1 MNPSSIWPKSIASPP
16 LSKIFQKEE
25 QLKKPNDSMETFKRV
40 LSETM
45 RAIAEQ
51 KDLHITFSSSAPLM
65 KNKSSVIPL
74 PTSAFTAAEIAKS
87 RGAADAHAL
96 RLRHHDEG
104 IHQNLK
110 PETGTA
116 LSIFEASEDARLAVI
131 GSTHMKGMSYNLAFA
146 LEERLR
152 QQRNSGEND
161 TVDDLGELLGLLLRE
176 KLITRPLL
184 PLAKSLLDQKRD
196 WLEEKLARELD
207 SVSDLIHDQQ
217 AFALK
222 FRQIIELLGY
232 KDELGPPPEED
243 PDQSK
248 DEKSEEDPDELKSEE
263 ESESNQ
269 FEDDEEEGE
278 GGDEEFNPNQ
288 ELLDSD
294 NSSESVHLRRPQ
306 VEFGDI
312 TKNFYSAFTTE
323 FDETVRAEDL
333 CDPESLT
340 RLRKHL
346 DFQLEPIKSITTR
359 LAVWLQRRLM
369 AVQQRSWEFGL
380 DEGILN
386 TAQLAGIIVN
396 PLHSLSFKREK
407 DTEFRDTVV
416 SLLIDCSGSMRG
428 RPMTIAAMC
437 ADILAQT
444 LERCSVQ
451 VELLGFTTTAWKG
464 GKSRD
469 RWLAQG
475 KPDNPGRLNDLRH
488 IIYKDADVPYRR
500 ARKNLGLMMRED
512 LLKENID
519 GEALLWA
526 YNRIVGRDEQRKIL
540 MVISDGLPVDNST
553 LLVNKKNFLERH
565 LHAVIE
571 AVETSSSVELVA
583 IGIGHDVTHY
593 YNRAVRIAEVGEL
606 GQTMVEQLTDLFDIN
621 KNNKRYRSRM
631 YSA

>member
-1 MNPSSIWPKSIASPP
+1 
-16 LSKIFQKEE
+16 
-25 QLKKPNDSMETFKRV
+25 METFKQA

-45 RAIAEQ
+45 RAIAER
-51 KDLHITFSSSAPLM
+51 KDLQVTFSNSNPLL
-65 KNKSSVIPL
+65 KKKSSLIPL
-74 PTSAFTAAEIAKS
+74 PTPAFTAAEIAKS
-87 RGAADAHAL
+87 RGAADEYAL

-110 PETGTA
+110 PESGTA

-131 GSTHMKGMSYNLAFA
+131 GSTHMRGVSHNLSCV

-152 QQRNSGEND
+152 QQQNSRNNNAADE
-161 TVDDLGELLGLLLRE
+161 LGEALGLLLRE
-176 KLITRPLL
+176 KLITSPGNPRPLL

-196 WLEEKLARELD
+196 WLEEKLAGELD
-207 SVSDLIHDQQ
+207 SLPDLIHNQQ

-222 FRQIIELLGY
+222 FRQIIELLGFQ
-232 KDELGPPPEED
+232 DELGPPPEED
-243 PDQSK
+243 PNQ
-248 DEKSEEDPDELKSEE
+248 SEEDAKKEEPDQSENEE
-263 ESESNQ
+263 ESESDSL
-269 FEDDEEEGE
+269 EDDEEEG
-278 GGDEEFNPNQ
+278 GGEDD
-288 ELLDSD
+288 LDSNRELPD
-294 NSSESVHLRRPQ
+294 SDDPTESVPMARPRA
-306 VEFGDI
+306 EFGEN
-312 TKNFYSAFTTE
+312 TKGFYQAYTTE

-333 CDPESLT
+333 SDPESLT

-346 DFQLEPIKSITTR
+346 NFQLEPIKKITTR

-369 AVQQRSWEFGL
+369 AIQQRSWEFGV

-396 PLHSLSFKREK
+396 PFHSLSFKREK
-407 DTEFRDTVV
+407 EAEFRDTVV

-428 RPMTIAAMC
+428 RPITIAAMC

-444 LERCSVQ
+444 LERCSVR

-464 GKSRD
+464 GKSRE
-469 RWLAQG
+469 RWLARG

-526 YNRIVGRDEQRKIL
+526 HNRIVGRDEQRKIL

-553 LLVNKKNFLERH
+553 LLANKKNFLERH

-571 AVETSSSVELVA
+571 AVENCSPVELVA

-593 YNRAVRIAEVGEL
+593 YKRAVRIAEVGDL
-606 GQTMVEQLTDLFDIN
+606 GQTMVEQLSDLFDIR
-621 KNNKRYRSRM
+621 KNYNRIRGKM
-631 YSA
+631 YHA